1 MALKRH
7 ERLKWHSREVLEGS
21 GQISELRQ
29 EIPRFAMPMPPFRVE
44 GGGVNKYL
52 YLIVREPLKENQDY
66 LLPSDDDEVQIP
78 VATVSEQYE
87 LVQHRRIVKALET
100 ALKQIDFNP
109 EHLEAELTLTEYGE
123 HMRVSFTLPNYKFDP
138 GDGGETVLLRVNALN
153 SVDKT
158 TALEINLTWCS
169 VSFRTGMLVRRDARL
184 KKKRR
189 KSHIPLECVIKK
201 FLERQLHQASGDIRR
216 LQQWQLMKVSCE
228 ELSEAKPSPG
238 QIEHWL
244 DKAVAKR
251 WGVHA
256 AAKAYHIAKTGY
268 DAKFVNRSKKKK
280 VKFNQLDLEFQ
291 YRDPVRGSFAPVRNA
306 YDISQVLSW
315 LASQQGTIQDQLDRM
330 MDIPYLMHTL
340 LKEEKPL
347 TLSM

>member
-1 MALKRH
+1 MALTWSNQTWQGRKVK
-7 ERLKWHSREVLEGS
+7 EDKGS
-21 GQISELRQ
+21 ISDLRQ
-29 EIPRFAMPMPPFRVE
+29 EIPCFRIAPFGIE
-44 GGGVNKYL
+44 DGGVNKYL
-52 YLIVREPLKENQDY
+52 TLIVRKPLKRNQGY
-66 LLPSDDDEVQIP
+66 LLPINDDEVQIP

-87 LVQHRRIVKALET
+87 LVQHRRIVEALET

-123 HMRVSFTLPNYKFDP
+123 RMRVSFTLPNYKFDP

-158 TALEINLTWCS
+158 TTLEINLTWCS
-169 VSFRTGMLVRRDARL
+169 VNFRTGMLMRRDARL
-184 KKKRR
+184 KIIHR
-189 KSHIPLECVIKK
+189 KSPIPLECIIKE

-228 ELSEAKPSPG
+228 KLSEAKPSPG
-238 QIEHWL
+238 QIEHWI

-256 AAKAYHIAKTGY
+256 AARAYHIARTGK
-268 DAKFVNRSKKKK
+268 DGELVDRFEQDVEPHEHKVRSIDK
-280 VKFNQLDLEFQ
+280 V
-291 YRDPVRGSFAPVRNA
+291 PGSFAPVRNA

-315 LASQQGTIQDQLDRM
+315 LASQRGTIQNQLDRM
-330 MDIPYLMHTL
+330 MDIPYLMHAL